1 MNVLLIADGDIKY
14 GASHSLF
21 QMAKELSSFYE
32 INIQIVMPVTAGF
45 KGNWIR
51 ESRFFIFVIPHFIRE
66 FLQIDGNFQSNILC
80 GG

>member
-51 ESRFFIFVIPHFIRE
+51 NQGSLYSLFPI
-66 FLQIDGNFQSNILC
+66 LSGNSC
-80 GG
+80 R

>member
-45 KGNWIR
+45 KGELEISN
-51 ESRFFIFVIPHFIRE
+51 
-66 FLQIDGNFQSNILC
+66 QIYCAGDNVLVWTYLC
-80 GG
+80 CKRIGKAVGYT

>member
-32 INIQIVMPVTAGF
+32 INIQQRQ
-45 KGNWIR
+45 N
-51 ESRFFIFVIPHFIRE
+51 
-66 FLQIDGNFQSNILC
+66 DGNIFGKIIEKITNQILVIVILDKLV
-80 GG
+80 

>member
-45 KGNWIR
+45 KGELDTGIKVLYIR
-51 ESRFFIFVIPHFIRE
+51 
-66 FLQIDGNFQSNILC
+66 
-80 GG
+80 